1 MARVFVLSP
10 FHVFLHQHQLARL
23 NSKMEWIANPMVM
36 ASVLAHLAVWV
47 NFLIRRL
54 ILDYLVLEKLA
65 LAVEKLA
72 LAVEVALALEKRVE
86 LVLLPDQAGVPV
98 QELVQELAQE
108 VLSVALVEYPLGESL
123 PSKRE

>member
-1 MARVFVLSP
+1 
-10 FHVFLHQHQLARL
+10 
-23 NSKMEWIANPMVM
+23 
-36 ASVLAHLAVWV
+36 
-47 NFLIRRL
+47 L

-86 LVLLPDQAGVPV
+86 LVLLPDQALEQAGLVQVLLPDQAGVPV
-98 QELVQELAQE
+98 LELVAEYQQGEL
-108 VLSVALVEYPLGESL
+108 L